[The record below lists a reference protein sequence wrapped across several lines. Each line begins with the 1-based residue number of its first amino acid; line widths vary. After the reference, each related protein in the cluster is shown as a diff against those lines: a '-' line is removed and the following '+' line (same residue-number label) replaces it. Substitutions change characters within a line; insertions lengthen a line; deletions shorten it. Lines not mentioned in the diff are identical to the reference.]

1 MFNSISRKVVAGYAA
16 ILILLALTTSGLF
29 SKLTTINA
37 ITDQFVGKSLPTIQ
51 GVKQASNSLNRL
63 LIAAYGLYA
72 YTVEQGEYSQ
82 ILTDELAALGQA
94 LPVVSASY
102 SNARDINLNEIK
114 NTLEQVRSVMAQD
127 NVDWERIRELL
138 IRLQQQA
145 NEMEKILSAAEQ
157 QVSQSANRKVHDI
170 SADIDSML
178 LWLTLSIIS
187 IAAITVGAY
196 LMAKQ
201 TIVKPVKSLSD
212 QLDRIVEEKDLRQD
226 VRVDTTDEV
235 AVTANSVNQLLAA
248 SRKVNGEVANSA
260 NVLQESI
267 ELLNHSA
274 HLSDEQIVNLSAT
287 VDTLLNSVN
296 QVQSSIADTA
306 SRSNTA
312 STMAITG
319 AEQVEEGSDNIKQTA
334 NIISEL
340 SADIDLSA
348 EMLLNLKQAG
358 DKVSSVVKTIAEIAE
373 QTNLLALNAAI
384 EAARA
389 GESGRGFAVVAGEVR
404 TLASR
409 THDSTYEIN
418 SILAEIVNS
427 ISSTVGSM
435 EVNKQ
440 KANEAVTAAQTT
452 VSSLSEIKQTVLTL
466 SAENQQLAELGQAS
480 QDDMS
485 HMRMNIDGISESVER
500 VTQTSQETKQA
511 STSLA
516 SLVSGLHALLR
527 QFKT

>member
-1 MFNSISRKVVAGYAA
+1 MLNSISRKVVAGYAA
-16 ILILLALTTSGLF
+16 ILLLLALTTSGLF
-29 SKLTTINA
+29 SKLTTIDE

-63 LIAAYGLYA
+63 LIAAYGLYG
-72 YTVEQGEYSQ
+72 YTIEQAEYK
-82 ILTDELAALGQA
+82 
-94 LPVVSASY
+94 
-102 SNARDINLNEIK
+102 R
-114 NTLEQVRSVMAQD
+114 TLESEFTAINRAIPIVTKSYPKARELDVQAMKAILEDFRLVMAQND
-127 NVDWERIRELL
+127 VDWDRARELL
-138 IRLQQQA
+138 TQMQRQA
-145 NEMEKILSAAEQ
+145 QLMEQVLSRAEKA
-157 QVSQSANRKVHDI
+157 VTASANTKVHDI
-170 SADIDSML
+170 STDIDSML
-178 LWLTLSIIS
+178 LWLSLSIIS
-187 IAAITVGAY
+187 IALITVLAF
-196 LMAKQ
+196 LMAKK
-201 TIVKPVKSLSD
+201 TIVKPVKSLSR
-212 QLDRIVEEKDLRQD
+212 QLDKIVEDLDLRQD
-226 VRVDTTDEV
+226 VVVDTKDEV
-235 AVTANSVNQLLAA
+235 AITAKSVNQLLAA
-248 SRKVNGEVANSA
+248 SRKVNGEIANSA

-274 HLSDEQIVNLSAT
+274 NLSDEQIIHLSTT
-287 VDTLLNSVN
+287 VDALLLSVG

-306 SRSNTA
+306 SRSNVA
-312 STMAITG
+312 STMATTG
-319 AEQVEEGSDNIKQTA
+319 AEQVEQGSDNIKQTA

-418 SILAEIVNS
+418 SILEEIVSS

-440 KANEAVTAAQTT
+440 KANEAVTAAETT
-452 VSSLSEIKQTVLTL
+452 VVSLSEIKQTVLTL
-466 SAENQQLAELGQAS
+466 SDENQQLAELGQAS
-480 QDDMS
+480 QDDMTQ
-485 HMRMNIDGISESVER
+485 MRVNIDGISESVER
-500 VTQTSQETKQA
+500 VTETSQETKQA

-516 SLVSGLHALLR
+516 QLVSGLYQLLN